1 MIELDKRFE
10 YKGIENESIKNKIKE
25 LGDTEKEFTKRLQ
38 IK

>member
-25 LGDTEKEFTKRLQ
+25 LGDTEKEFTKRL
-38 IK
+38 